1 MDLVQFRCKG
11 CELLLEGIF
20 VQHSPGL
27 VEQRGVS
34 TAMTDNR
41 FFLFN
46 CWPYSFHVHPFH
58 ADFIPRFSFSHH
70 STPYRHIFVCVLFD
84 GRNYSAS
91 TRSTRISSRGLVA
104 PTIQPPIVTYLHIAV
119 PSVL

>member
-1 MDLVQFRCKG
+1 MLRARHFFFLTSILSWPS
-11 CELLLEGIF
+11 LLLVIR
-20 VQHSPGL
+20 L
-27 VEQRGVS
+27 
-34 TAMTDNR
+34 
-41 FFLFN
+41 FLFI

-58 ADFIPRFSFSHH
+58 GDFIPRFSFSHY
-70 STPYRHIFVCVLFD
+70 STPYRHIFVCVLFV

>member
-1 MDLVQFRCKG
+1 
-11 CELLLEGIF
+11 LLIIRL
-20 VQHSPGL
+20 
-27 VEQRGVS
+27 
-34 TAMTDNR
+34 
-41 FFLFN
+41 FLFN

-58 ADFIPRFSFSHH
+58 VDFIPRFSFSHH
-70 STPYRHIFVCVLFD
+70 STPYRPIFVCVVFD